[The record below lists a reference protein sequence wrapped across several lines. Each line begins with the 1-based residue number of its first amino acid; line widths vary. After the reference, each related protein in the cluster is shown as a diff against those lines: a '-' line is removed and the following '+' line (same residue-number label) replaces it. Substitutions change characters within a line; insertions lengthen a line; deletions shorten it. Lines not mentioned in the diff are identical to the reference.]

1 MKKKIYFIIS
11 ILLMTIML
19 SSLKIKANSLA
30 NLYVVFNKL
39 SFKND
44 EIVDITINLDQF
56 IDLNEI
62 KLQIKIKNEYFEP
75 ILEDNKPFY
84 FDSASI
90 FKTDIINDYIDNSY
104 LRLRLIKD
112 SVIDSGY
119 YSNYKNNVCHFRLKT
134 KRPIND
140 IKEYFTLDNYEEMG
154 LSVYLF
160 NTNDKIINYKISYNQ
175 KIQITW
181 DKEKYIVEVFS
192 DVPNF
197 KEDIVIA
204 NRESNQYEFLLEKQ
218 INTDLIGLKT
228 IHVGVYDKLT
238 ADYIILS
245 KPVEVVDTTKPTIT
259 YPNIIEIND
268 DELLEIDLLHYIE
281 CNDNYDE
288 YLKIQFQYFSYEGV
302 EINNLE
308 LFTNY
313 LSNHYQGY
321 LIVKCE
327 DTSGNVAITP
337 NILIRVKDT
346 KPPKI
351 TKLDEIRINDID
363 IETIDLEKYF
373 QITDQYDNN
382 PRVIL
387 KFFDT
392 ELNDESS
399 LKKRLSKGEKIK
411 FEYMAIDE
419 SGNSTERFNCLI
431 IPVDTIAP
439 NIEVVDLE
447 ILDTDYNYS
456 VIEKSLKVVDNFI
469 YQCNLNKNYYICEEE
484 VDYDTFNNMVQRGY
498 LGKIRYQAIDLA
510 GNTSGYYYQS
520 IKLIDTTQPI
530 IEVEN
535 INESQKYTN
544 IEKINY
550 HISDNFDNVEFEVW
564 LDDLVYEESQLVNL
578 EKGLHKFKIIAKDTS
593 NNVSQAEIT
602 FEIIEDNLIGCGN
615 DPRCYLN
622 NYLEVV
628 IMVVALIVFVAI
640 IIVIKI
646 IMYNKKENKSKIKA
660 LIKPFFFQKKYR
672 YDIISKQ

>member
-447 ILDTDYNYS
+447 ILDSDYNYS

-646 IMYNKKENKSKIKA
+646 IMYNKKKTKA
-660 LIKPFFFQKKYR
+660 K
-672 YDIISKQ
+672 

>member
-11 ILLMTIML
+11 ILLITIML

-90 FKTDIINDYIDNSY
+90 FRTDIINDYIDNSY

-192 DVPNF
+192 YVPNF

-363 IETIDLEKYF
+363 IETIDLEKHF

-447 ILDTDYNYS
+447 ILDADYNYS

-544 IEKINY
+544 IKKINY

-593 NNVSQAEIT
+593 NNVSQVEIT

-646 IMYNKKENKSKIKA
+646 IMYNKKKTKA
-660 LIKPFFFQKKYR
+660 K
-672 YDIISKQ
+672 

>member
-181 DKEKYIVEVFS
+181 DKEEYIVEVFS

-346 KPPKI
+346 KPPQI

-593 NNVSQAEIT
+593 NNVSQVEIT

-628 IMVVALIVFVAI
+628 IMVIALIVFVAI

-646 IMYNKKENKSKIKA
+646 IMYNKKKTKA
-660 LIKPFFFQKKYR
+660 K
-672 YDIISKQ
+672 